1 MPIMPWKLSFLLS
14 APEESTLNCSDLNYS
29 SLYAFVKFH
38 SARAAKKAKKRIS
51 GKRLLGGQFLKVS
64 FSFSPCGNN
73 FLPQLLHNFQAD
85 NVLDFRSRGL
95 GLSPSQDY
103 CIV

>member
-1 MPIMPWKLSFLLS
+1 MPIMPWKLSLLLS
-14 APEESTLNCSDLNYS
+14 APEESTLNSSDLNYS

-38 SARAAKKAKKRIS
+38 SARAAKKAKERIT

-64 FSFSPCGNN
+64 FSFSPCDNK

-85 NVLDFRSRGL
+85 H
-95 GLSPSQDY
+95 
-103 CIV
+103 

>member
-1 MPIMPWKLSFLLS
+1 MQIMPWKLSFLLS

-38 SARAAKKAKKRIS
+38 SARAAKKAKERIS

-64 FSFSPCGNN
+64 FSFSPCSNN
-73 FLPQLLHNFQAD
+73 FLPQLLHNFQPD
-85 NVLDFRSRGL
+85 H
-95 GLSPSQDY
+95 
-103 CIV
+103 